1 MSTKVD
7 QISAVG
13 PHIANMS
20 ATTTSSTALTTGPKV
35 SRLAAKTGFVIPKN
49 KLSGSL
55 VPIFRGGKK
64 PGGNAT
70 TNEDNM
76 DQIQRKTKWGPDP
89 TQDAAVRRGR
99 ALAYQTR
106 VDQITQQLKSG
117 NLDAGDTEDSPF
129 VSQNMVKST
138 SDTQLESEKLELL
151 EIERREAIGEIL
163 KLNPSYKAPADYKPL
178 LKDATVPIPVK
189 EYPGCNFV
197 GLIFGPGSDT
207 KKRLEKETGAIVQVY
222 GIKANTGEK
231 VEISTPDGNETQDAY
246 EELYVHL
253 SADTFEKVD
262 GAVALIELLVSSIS
276 GNLGAGSV
284 PAISGNDVNVLSQ
297 IPDTAV
303 SCVTDAALN
312 QQVPQL
318 TIASPQ
324 GQFQYQNSWFPTSSM
339 PLNFSA
345 PVINSSVPAQSSPS
359 NLSSLFGPR
368 PPPAAGYNSI
378 VQNSSLVSSSP
389 QLPRQ
394 VQSQPYMPL
403 MHPLSHTGPQNFLIP
418 NPNPPSSQPGNF
430 SSLPFTGNQPH
441 ALGPLPGPRPSMPL
455 FPQAASNV
463 SSGLLKEQPA
473 VPAGSS
479 SGWSANSASPGLSN
493 VGQLAPPAVL
503 SQVPHPV
510 IPRPVVALSSSA
522 PPNMSA
528 SFATG
533 QSGPRLTSAPVNHPS
548 LPFPPG
554 PPLVSAPPPM
564 QSSLPAI
571 SMAQPPNPSL
581 NPAMLSRPI
590 ISQVPSTSLPPSL
603 PRGTSGSIPGNMAN
617 FAPINQPSAIAARS
631 QQSSSGDFTFQP
643 QQTQGPAYPM
653 VPRPVSQ
660 AANQHGL
667 APRSAVHLQ
676 PPQAP
681 PFQFGVPN
689 STPQSGMQVF
699 PRPQGGN
706 QMGLPLTLM
715 SSSQLAA
722 QQNAMSARPPAFP
735 GTGPNPVPQMG
746 LRNFVPP
753 PQAPNIA
760 GSFPSRPGHSLQH
773 QQHYPPLP
781 PRLGNFTPP
790 NPRFSSSG
798 FPQSTRSTSGHS
810 AGQQVYDPFSPT
822 SVPGASQHQGG
833 GKANARKQDSDP
845 EYEDLMAS
853 VGVK

>member
-20 ATTTSSTALTTGPKV
+20 ATTTSSTASTTGPKV
-35 SRLAAKTGFVIPKN
+35 SRFAAKTGFVIPKN

-70 TNEDNM
+70 ANEDNM

-106 VDQITQQLKSG
+106 VDQIMQQLKSG

-129 VSQNMVKST
+129 MSQNMVKST

-178 LKDATVPIPVK
+178 LKNATVPIPVK

-231 VEISTPDGNETQDAY
+231 VEISTPDGNETQDSY

-276 GNLGAGSV
+276 GNLGTGSV

-297 IPDTAV
+297 ISDTAV

-318 TIASPQ
+318 TLASPQ
-324 GQFQYQNSWFPTSSM
+324 
-339 PLNFSA
+339 
-345 PVINSSVPAQSSPS
+345 
-359 NLSSLFGPR
+359 
-368 PPPAAGYNSI
+368 AGYNSI

-394 VQSQPYMPL
+394 VQSQPYMPP

-455 FPQAASNV
+455 FPQTASSV

-493 VGQLAPPAVL
+493 LGQLAPPAVL

-510 IPRPVVALSSSA
+510 APRPVVALGSSA

-631 QQSSSGDFTFQP
+631 QQSSSGAFTFQP
-643 QQTQGPAYPM
+643 HQTQGPAYPM

-667 APRSAVHLQ
+667 APRSVVHLQ

-699 PRPQGGN
+699 PRPQSGN
-706 QMGLPLTLM
+706 QMGLPQTHM

-773 QQHYPPLP
+773 QQHYPPLL
-781 PRLGNFTPP
+781 PRPGNFAPP
-790 NPRFSSSG
+790 NPRFSSGG